1 VRAADDTAEGGA
13 SGSAAREAT
22 RVSRSSVVR
31 AYRLYA
37 PVYDWVFG
45 ALLEPGRRALGR
57 ALSGV
62 RSARVLEVG
71 VGTGLT
77 LRYYPEDA
85 IVTGIDLS
93 EEMIELARRRLP
105 GLNGRRVELRRMD
118 AEAMEFPDESF
129 DCVTLPYVLSVTPDP
144 DRLCAEARRVCRK
157 GGTILV
163 LNHFAGAQGWGLLER
178 AVRAAAGRV
187 GFRSDIS
194 FEQQI
199 LARDWEVVS
208 VRTVNL
214 GSLSR
219 LVEIRNT

>member
-1 VRAADDTAEGGA
+1 MRAADDTAEGGA